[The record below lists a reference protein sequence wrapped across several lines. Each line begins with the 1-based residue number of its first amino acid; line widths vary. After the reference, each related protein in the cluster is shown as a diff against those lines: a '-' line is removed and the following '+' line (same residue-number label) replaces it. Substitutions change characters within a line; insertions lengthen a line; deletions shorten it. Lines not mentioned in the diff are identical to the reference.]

1 MTTNATAE
9 KPADRLEARANEHA
23 HDATYLG
30 TDGDGAVHFWSI
42 YHQLVI
48 VFDDATDHDPELI
61 AIPNYERSTATHI
74 GELGDWCEYI
84 TATRGAWDELH
95 VSASLGDQFV
105 AAVGRTSSPTAP
117 GGE

>member
-48 VFDDATDHDPELI
+48 VFETYGDLEPETV
-61 AIPNYERSTATHI
+61 AIPTYERTTDTTI
-74 GELGDWCEYI
+74 EGLGDWCEYI

-95 VSASLGDQFV
+95 VSASLADQFV
-105 AAVGRTSSPTAP
+105 AATGRTSPAAP